1 MTDTLYIGVDV
12 SAATIDVAW
21 QCGAQRAVVGQF
33 PNTPDGFAQFTAQLA
48 PVLTTLKAASTLIL
62 EPTGGYELAL
72 VAFGHSQGWPVCLP
86 NPKQVRD
93 WAKGDGRRA
102 KTDGQD
108 AQTLAAFG
116 AAKQPKPQAELAP
129 EVQELAD
136 LLRRQEDLEQLLRS
150 EHNRLGSYHTHP
162 QPSQRVL
169 DNLQQ
174 SIGALQQALDD
185 LNQQI
190 EDFVNSQPTLK
201 ADRQRLRTVPGVG
214 AKNSLPILVHLYRW
228 QARAGQSA
236 DAKGLVAFTGVDPQ
250 PFQSGRSVYKRST
263 ISRQGDR
270 RIRQLL
276 YMGAL
281 GGLRRKG
288 HNPLRNF
295 YCGLVK
301 RGKAKI
307 LALVAASRKILV
319 WAWAVFTQRVDFD
332 PTRFPVSDPTPA

>member
-1 MTDTLYIGVDV
+1 
-12 SAATIDVAW
+12 
-21 QCGAQRAVVGQF
+21 
-33 PNTPDGFAQFTAQLA
+33 LA
-48 PVLTTLKAASTLIL
+48 PRLAAPETPVCLIV

-72 VAFGHSQGWPVCLP
+72 VAFVHSQGWQVCLP

-116 AAKQPKPQAELAP
+116 AAKQPTPQAALAP

-150 EHNRLGSYHTHP
+150 ERNRLGSYHTHP
-162 QPSQRVL
+162 QPSARVL
-169 DNLQQ
+169 ASLQQ

-185 LNQQI
+185 LNQHI
-190 EDFVNSQPTLK
+190 EDFVTSQPHLQ
-201 ADRQRLRTVPGVG
+201 ADRQRLRTVPGIG
-214 AKNSLPILVHLYRW
+214 AQNVLPILVHLYRW
-228 QARAGQSA
+228 QARAGQTS
-236 DAKGLVAFTGVDPQ
+236 DAKGLVAFTGIDPQ
-250 PFQSGRSVYKRST
+250 PFQSGRSVFKRSS
-263 ISRQGDR
+263 ISRHGDP

-276 YMGAL
+276 NMGAL

-295 YCGLVK
+295 YRGLDT
-301 RGKAKI
+301 RGKGKV

-319 WAWAVFTQRVDFD
+319 WAWAVFSQGVNFD
-332 PTRFPVSDPTPA
+332 PARFPQEAPAAT

>member
-1 MTDTLYIGVDV
+1 MTRKLYIGADV
-12 SAATIDVAW
+12 SAATIDVAG
-21 QCGAQRAVVGQF
+21 QCDTQRQVVGQF
-33 PNTPDGFAQFTAQLA
+33 ANSSEGFAEMMTQLA
-48 PVLTTLKAASTLIL
+48 SVLAQPATEIYLIL

-72 VAFGHSQGWPVCLP
+72 VAFGHSQGWQVCLP

-116 AAKQPKPQAELAP
+116 AAKQPKPQADLAP

-150 EHNRLGSYHTHP
+150 ERNRLGSYQTHP

-169 DNLQQ
+169 DSLQRTI
-174 SIGALQQALDD
+174 SAVQAELDD

-190 EDFVNSQPTLK
+190 EAIVTSQPTLK
-201 ADRQRLRTVPGVG
+201 ADRQRLRTVPGIG
-214 AKNSLPILVHLYRW
+214 AKNVLPILVHLYRW

-250 PFQSGRSVYKRST
+250 PFQSGRSVRKRST
-263 ISRQGDR
+263 ISRQGDH

-295 YCGLVK
+295 YSGLVR
-301 RGKAKI
+301 RGKAKV

-332 PTRFPVSDPTPA
+332 PTRFPVIEPTPA